1 MANRRRNN
9 PPSYARP
16 LLLWLG
22 CLCPALLFQVLT
34 FPLCA
39 AQPVILHLQNGD
51 RLTGHLVSEDP
62 ARLTL
67 TNSLLGRFSIPLTA
81 IARREGP
88 TNTALAKTAG
98 HPAATNA
105 PAPALPPAQQ
115 RKLNDLQTL
124 FVTGGISADEF
135 QHQRTK
141 LISPPKPAG
150 PKHWTA
156 EVFAGLDLL
165 YSERD
170 RQLYTGRAKL
180 TYTKAPLRNNI
191 DYLFSYGW
199 TDGELTAN
207 RMDAWMKTDWDLT
220 PRSYVY
226 NLAGAGYDEIRLVD
240 WRYEVGPG
248 LGYHL
253 FKRADFVLR
262 VEAGFHYQVQDFE
275 GGREEKTYTQ
285 RLAQDLRWNIG
296 AQFTFDEKV
305 EYFPSVQDLHS
316 YRLRVETNLRYWL
329 KSNLSLNLTMIDTL
343 DTKSARGVGQNDLQI
358 RSSIGVKF

>member
-1 MANRRRNN
+1 MVNRRRNN
-9 PPSYARP
+9 PPSCARH

-22 CLCPALLFQVLT
+22 CLCPALLF
-34 FPLCA
+34 PLNA
-39 AQPVILHLQNGD
+39 ASPVVLHLRNGD
-51 RLTGHLVSEDP
+51 RLTGEIVSEDP

-81 IARREGP
+81 IARRESP
-88 TNTALAKTAG
+88 TNTAVAKTVPV
-98 HPAATNA
+98 PAATNSAA
-105 PAPALPPAQQ
+105 PSLPPAMQ
-115 RKLNDLQTL
+115 RKLDDLQTL

-135 QHQRTK
+135 QRQRTK
-141 LISPPKPAG
+141 LISPPQLAK

-165 YSERD
+165 YSEKD

-180 TYTKAPLRNNI
+180 AYTKAPLRNNI
-191 DYLFSYGW
+191 DYLFTYGW

-207 RMDAWMKTDWDLT
+207 RMDGWMKTDWDLT

-253 FKRADFVLR
+253 FKRTNFVLR
-262 VEAGFHYQVQDFE
+262 AEAGFHYQVQDFE
-275 GGREEKTYTQ
+275 GGREEKTYNQ

-296 AQFTFDEKV
+296 ANFSFDEKV
-305 EYFPSVQDLHS
+305 EYFPSLEDLHS
-316 YRLRVETNLRYWL
+316 YRLRTEANLRYWL
-329 KSNLSLNLTMIDTL
+329 KSNLSLNLTVIDTYE
-343 DTKSARGVGQNDLQI
+343 TSTARGVGQNDLQI